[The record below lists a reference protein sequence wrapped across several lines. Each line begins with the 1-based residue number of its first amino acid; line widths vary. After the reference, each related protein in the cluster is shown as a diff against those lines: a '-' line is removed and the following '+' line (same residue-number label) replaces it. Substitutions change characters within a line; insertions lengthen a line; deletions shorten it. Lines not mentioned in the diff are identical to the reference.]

1 MSTRIPLPGNMIDTL
16 MGGLKTGSGLYANAM
31 HPILEREKQKQL
43 EQHFQE
49 QLKLSKAAAARNA
62 SLMPFRLQELKD
74 KHAAAQ
80 FERTMM
86 NQLMGGGAPQG
97 GEGGGQAM
105 PGQPMP
111 GAPQMPTEETGQGMG
126 AFTPE
131 GMQQAQQALSAPQG
145 GAPQSGGAQNPMFHA
160 LMQNP
165 MMRGWFKHKFGYDP
179 LAPVA
184 QTPEQKNASAL
195 QLFQDKEKIKA
206 DNKIGSGE
214 TLTAPIKTKYQ
225 NVIGGV
231 TSARPILKKLIEET
245 KKGNIPGQ
253 AIGALFKRD
262 AQASYKGEVSTLL
275 DGVRNAYTI
284 PNTDSGT
291 AKAEDK
297 VLRKSG
303 ESDANYAKRLEGI
316 LAQMDARE
324 KDARTKLSAGNITA
338 GTVHLV
344 GPNGEDY
351 DVPESEVAAI
361 LQENPGVRRG

>member
-1 MSTRIPLPGNMIDTL
+1 MATGIPLPGNMIDTL
-16 MGGLKTGSGLYANAM
+16 MKGLDTGSTLYSRAVQ
-31 HPILEREKQKQL
+31 PIIEREKQKQL

-62 SLMPFRLQELKD
+62 SLMPYRLQELQD

-80 FERTMM
+80 FERNMM
-86 NQLMGGGAPQG
+86 NQLMGG
-97 GEGGGQAM
+97 ESGGGDMSGGMGGAM
-105 PGQPMP
+105 GGGSMP
-111 GAPQMPTEETGQGMG
+111 APEMPTEEAGQGQGM
-126 AFTPE
+126 FTPE
-131 GMQQAQQALSAPQG
+131 GLAQAQQALSAPQG
-145 GAPQSGGAQNPMFHA
+145 GAPQSGAQAGGANSPLLHK

-179 LAPVA
+179 LAPTA
-184 QTPEQKNASAL
+184 QTPEDKQAMALDLFKQK
-195 QLFQDKEKIKA
+195 EGIKQA
-206 DNKIGSGE
+206 NKVGSGE

-231 TSARPILKKLIEET
+231 TSARPILEKLIAET

-253 AIGALFKRD
+253 LVGSLFKRD
-262 AQASYKGEVSTLL
+262 AQANYKGEVSTLL

-303 ESDANYAKRLEGI
+303 ESDANYAKRLQSI
-316 LAQMDARE
+316 LKQMDARE
-324 KDARTKLSAGNITA
+324 KDARVKLSAGNITA
-338 GTVHLV
+338 SAPDDEFAHMSDDELRKIAG
-344 GPNGEDY
+344 GG
-351 DVPESEVAAI
+351 
-361 LQENPGVRRG
+361 